1 MKTTQHSLIITSLL
15 SLSMGMAQAAERIVV
30 LSSDVA
36 DIMVALKAENLVVGR
51 DSLSKAPTL
60 AQAKNIG
67 MFRNLTAEPIVALK
81 PTVVL
86 GSYMANPASIYA
98 QLKRQQIKALN
109 VIPQQSE
116 QSFAKGIVEVG
127 KYAGKSPQAGAL
139 AHTWLR
145 QMQARAKTGKRYV
158 FTYDGQMVAGKNTVA
173 DTLIRLAGGVN
184 AAAHIDGMK
193 PIARETWLTLKPDVV
208 VIAQHSLPAVGG
220 SVAAFK
226 QRPEIAASVA
236 ARSNKVVAMSAG
248 EAFSLDLNSP
258 KTVDKLHALAR

>member
-1 MKTTQHSLIITSLL
+1 MKITRHSLLLGSLL
-15 SLSMGMAQAAERIVV
+15 ALSLGMAQAAERIVV
-30 LSSDVA
+30 LSSDIA

-60 AQAKNIG
+60 ASAKNIG

-86 GSYMANPASIYA
+86 GSYMAHPANIYG
-98 QLKRQQIKALN
+98 QLNRHQIKAVN

-139 AHTWLR
+139 AQTWLR
-145 QMQARAKTGKRYV
+145 QMQARTKTGKRYV

-173 DTLIRLAGGVN
+173 DTLIRLAGGIN

-193 PIARETWLTLKPDVV
+193 PIARETWLNLKPDVV
-208 VIAQHSLPAVGG
+208 VIAQHSLPMVGG

-226 QRPEIAASVA
+226 QRPEIATSAA
-236 ARSNKVVAMSAG
+236 ARGNKVVAMSAG

>member
-1 MKTTQHSLIITSLL
+1 
-15 SLSMGMAQAAERIVV
+15 MAHPA
-30 LSSDVA
+30 
-36 DIMVALKAENLVVGR
+36 
-51 DSLSKAPTL
+51 
-60 AQAKNIG
+60 NIYG
-67 MFRNLTAEPIVALK
+67 
-81 PTVVL
+81 
-86 GSYMANPASIYA
+86 
-98 QLKRQQIKALN
+98 QLNRHQIKAVN

-139 AHTWLR
+139 AQTWLR
-145 QMQARAKTGKRYV
+145 QMQARTKTGKRYV

-173 DTLIRLAGGVN
+173 DTLIRLAGGIN

-193 PIARETWLTLKPDVV
+193 PIARETWLNLKPDVV
-208 VIAQHSLPAVGG
+208 VIAQHSLPMVGG

-226 QRPEIAASVA
+226 QRPEIATSAA
-236 ARSNKVVAMSAG
+236 ARGNKVVAMSAG

>member
-1 MKTTQHSLIITSLL
+1 MKITRHSLLLGSLL
-15 SLSMGMAQAAERIVV
+15 AQSLGMAQAAERIVV
-30 LSSDVA
+30 LSSDIA

-60 AQAKNIG
+60 AAAKNIG
-67 MFRNLTAEPIVALK
+67 MFRNLSAEPIVALK

-86 GSYMANPASIYA
+86 GSHMVHPANIYG
-98 QLKRQQIKALN
+98 QLNRHQIKAVN

-139 AHTWLR
+139 AQTWLR
-145 QMQARAKTGKRYV
+145 QMQARTKTGKRYV

-173 DTLIRLAGGVN
+173 DTLIRLAGGIN

-193 PIARETWLTLKPDVV
+193 PIARETWLNLKPDVV
-208 VIAQHSLPAVGG
+208 VIAQHSLPMVGG

-226 QRPEIAASVA
+226 QRPEIATSAA
-236 ARSNKVVAMSAG
+236 ARGNKVVAMSAG